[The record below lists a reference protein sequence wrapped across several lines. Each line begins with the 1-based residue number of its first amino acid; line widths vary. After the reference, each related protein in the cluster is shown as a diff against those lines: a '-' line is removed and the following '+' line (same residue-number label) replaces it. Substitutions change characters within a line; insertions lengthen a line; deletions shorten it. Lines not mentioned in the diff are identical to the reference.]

1 MRQKKYFV
9 LLHPLTLNLR
19 HNVRLLGDH
28 QFTFVDE
35 ALDNQ
40 LSLTE
45 ESEISFG
52 LEILAEGQVL
62 NINDQLTIELIG
74 GDLVA
79 STGDGDQKEI
89 DASFMEDGKFHLVV
103 IRNDDR
109 GENALI
115 EVSKYSID
123 DSDSERD
130 FEIMQLNSSIQFRNV
145 FNIIHPKKSIE
156 SSRHDDHGSRE
167 QFVSFYWG
175 N

>member
-1 MRQKKYFV
+1 MAKKYKD
-9 LLHPLTLNLR
+9 TLKKATYLSNIHNFFNFR

-52 LEILAEGQVL
+52 LEIVAEGQVL
-62 NINDQLTIELIG
+62 NINDQLTIEIVDG
-74 GDLVA
+74 NLVA
-79 STGDGDQKEI
+79 STGDGDKQEI
-89 DASFMEDGKFHLVV
+89 NASFMEDGKFHLVV

-123 DSDSERD
+123 DSDSETD

-145 FNIIHPKKSIE
+145 FINISI
-156 SSRHDDHGSRE
+156 SVDSWR
-167 QFVSFYWG
+167 
-175 N
+175 

>member
-1 MRQKKYFV
+1 M
-9 LLHPLTLNLR
+9 
-19 HNVRLLGDH
+19 
-28 QFTFVDE
+28 
-35 ALDNQ
+35 DNQ

-52 LEILAEGQVL
+52 LEIVAEGQVL
-62 NINDQLTIELIG
+62 NINDQLTIEIVDG
-74 GDLVA
+74 NLVA
-79 STGDGDQKEI
+79 STGDGDKQEI
-89 DASFMEDGKFHLVV
+89 NASFMEDGKFHLVV

-145 FNIIHPKKSIE
+145 FINISI
-156 SSRHDDHGSRE
+156 SVDSWR
-167 QFVSFYWG
+167 
-175 N
+175 

>member
-1 MRQKKYFV
+1 MTSINF
-9 LLHPLTLNLR
+9 NFR

-62 NINDQLTIELIG
+62 NINDQLTIEIIDG
-74 GDLVA
+74 VLVA
-79 STGDGDQKEI
+79 TTGDGDQQEI

-103 IRNDDR
+103 IRNDER
-109 GENALI
+109 GENALV

-145 FNIIHPKKSIE
+145 FNSINYT
-156 SSRHDDHGSRE
+156 SVWTIRYVDHGLILTIVYGSKE
-167 QFVSFYWG
+167 QFLHFY
-175 N
+175 

>member
-1 MRQKKYFV
+1 MV
-9 LLHPLTLNLR
+9 LEYIDRLIKPSGEFLQQSHARSRGRSHDNLIFR

-40 LSLTE
+40 LSLTD

-62 NINDQLTIELIG
+62 NINDQLTLEIIDGNLI
-74 GDLVA
+74 A
-79 STGDGDQKEI
+79 STEDGDQQEI
-89 DASFMEDGKFHLVV
+89 EASFMEDGKFHLVV
-103 IRNDDR
+103 IRNDER

-130 FEIMQLNSSIQFRNV
+130 FEIMQLNSSIQFRDV
-145 FNIIHPKKSIE
+145 FTTTKFS
-156 SSRHDDHGSRE
+156 
-167 QFVSFYWG
+167 
-175 N
+175 